1 MSESTSPIAQRVQS
15 SSSSSSSSI
24 DTRGKHRIQAEV
36 KRLEQEARILEE
48 ELEQLDKLDKAS
60 TKCKEML
67 SNVETRP
74 DPLLPQTR
82 GPLNPLWD
90 RWFEGPP
97 DSKGACLSNAK
108 REFGSLLDEI
118 REANRHRPRHS
129 LKPNKPHPIHPL
141 PKLEA
146 VFGPGSSGSHFR
158 SSELPT
164 FPLTMTQ
171 SLQLFTSATRSP
183 GISLSKHSLS
193 KPSPSTAA
201 FRFPLSFPKSSIRAS
216 SSPDSNPLSSA
227 FTSQVLVSENGS
239 TVGGGALSSSVTRE
253 FVPVITDSTAIEV
266 DTVTEAELKENG
278 FRSTR
283 RTKLVCTIGPVTC
296 GFEQLEALAVGGMNV
311 ARINMCHGTRD
322 WHRMVIE
329 RVRRLNEEKGYAVAI
344 MMDTEGS
351 EIHMG
356 DLGGASSAKAEDGE
370 IWTFSV
376 RAFDSTLP
384 ERTINV
390 NYGGFAEDVRVGD
403 DLLVD
408 GGMVRFEVI
417 EKIGPDVKC
426 LCTDPGLL
434 LPRANLTFW
443 RDGHL
448 VRERNAMLPTISSKD
463 WLDIDFGI
471 AEGVDFLAISFVKS
485 AEVIKHLKSY
495 IAARSRGSDIS
506 IIAKIE
512 SLDSLNNLE
521 EIIVASDGAMVAR
534 GDLGAQIPLEQV
546 PSVQQKVVQLCRQLN
561 KPVIVASQLLESMI
575 EYPTPTRAEVADIS
589 EAVRQRSDALML
601 SGESAMGQYPDKA
614 LAVLRNVSLRI
625 EKWWREE
632 KRHEPMELPEV
643 GSSSSDSILEEICN
657 SAAKM
662 ANNLEVDAI
671 FVYTKTGHMASL
683 LSRCRPDCPIFA
695 FTETTSVRRR
705 LNLQWGLIPF
715 RMSFSDDME
724 NNLNKIFLLLKARNL
739 IKSGDLVIAVSDMLQ
754 SIQVMNV
761 P

>member
-1 MSESTSPIAQRVQS
+1 MVRVRARGNEHATKYASSNGSSVIFSCKNWILRGMSQQCKTRVWFVIGRNQTSHGQNITP
-15 SSSSSSSSI
+15 
-24 DTRGKHRIQAEV
+24 
-36 KRLEQEARILEE
+36 
-48 ELEQLDKLDKAS
+48 
-60 TKCKEML
+60 
-67 SNVETRP
+67 RP
-74 DPLLPQTR
+74 DPNMR
-82 GPLNPLWD
+82 
-90 RWFEGPP
+90 
-97 DSKGACLSNAK
+97 SSN
-108 REFGSLLDEI
+108 FVLEI